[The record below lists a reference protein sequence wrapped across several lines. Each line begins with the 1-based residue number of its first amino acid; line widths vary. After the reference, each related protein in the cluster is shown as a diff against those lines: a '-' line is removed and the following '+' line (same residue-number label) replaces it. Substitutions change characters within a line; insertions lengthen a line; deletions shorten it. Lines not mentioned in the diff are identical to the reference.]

1 MKRLLL
7 FMLILPQLAYS
18 QFLSKSFIMEPSNKV
33 VKARCGMTIS
43 RDTTIMLDSRSK
55 ISGLSITGTSILNND
70 NNSFIRVTLEDDY
83 HYEYLVYEI
92 YPMLVSDLKSGFEN
106 IAMETVMLDNVT
118 PKKMNIQLLNASI
131 TIDDINYLESSNSE
145 KLDIGK
151 LAAIQKS
158 QVQDFVDLLNANLE
172 RRYALWRADVTSF
185 SKMSYEE
192 KKAMYGGNLPEL
204 YGWEHYRSGFFLFPS
219 DEDPEPS
226 RTTRASRTRDTNSYI
241 TEWDWRDRH
250 DKNWMT
256 SAKDQDTCN
265 TCWAFNT
272 IGVVEAYKNLYYN
285 QILQNNDLSEQELVS
300 CVSGSDCSGGRTED
314 ALDYIR
320 DYGVVNESWY
330 PYSATNGDCDDIN
343 QNPDERVF
351 LQGYKDIKRYM
362 GDSITVSIDSIKK
375 SLFRCPLTVSY
386 KNHAMVLTG
395 YKVIEVNDTLPEWYW
410 GWPIPVNNTI
420 NQHLIGQ
427 TAWLIKNTNGSD
439 WGDHGFGYI
448 LGNSNKLY
456 RIFMPTGRITSLQYN
471 DSDIVC
477 EDADGDGYYFWG
489 VGDKPAHCPS
499 WAPDTPDGDDSDINS
514 GPLDNYGYC
523 ANLPPGITI
532 KVPKTYSGSVTES
545 RRIGIVNG
553 GTLTI
558 TGSTTLTGNA
568 RIRVCEN
575 GILIIDGGSLND
587 AKIDMVPGGKLIIRN
602 NGTINMA
609 YGENFNA
616 PAGAIVEIE
625 EGEIVQY

>member
-18 QFLSKSFIMEPSNKV
+18 QFLSKSFIMEPSSKV

-43 RDTTIMLDSRSK
+43 RDTTIMLDFRSK
-55 ISGLSITGTSILNND
+55 VSSLSITGSSILDND

-131 TIDDINYLESSNSE
+131 TIDDINYLESSNSDE
-145 KLDIGK
+145 LDIEK

-172 RRYALWRADVTSF
+172 RRNALWRADVTSL

-204 YGWEHYRSGFFLFPS
+204 YGWEHYRGGIFSFPI
-219 DEDPEPS
+219 DENSEQS
-226 RTTRASRTRDTNSYI
+226 RSTRASRARDTNSCI
-241 TEWDWRDRH
+241 NEWDWRDRH

-256 SAKDQDTCN
+256 SAKDQDTCKS
-265 TCWAFNT
+265 CWAFST

-300 CVSGSDCSGGRTED
+300 CVSGSNCSGGHTYN
-314 ALDYIR
+314 ALEYIEN
-320 DYGVVNESWY
+320 YGVVNESCFQY
-330 PYSATNGDCDDIN
+330 TATNGDCDSICPY
-343 QNPDERVF
+343 PDERVF
-351 LQGYKDIKRYM
+351 LESHKIIKENTS
-362 GDSITVSIDSIKK
+362 DAVSEDSIKR

-386 KNHAMVLTG
+386 WQHGMVLAG
-395 YKVIEVNDTLPEWYW
+395 YRVIEFGDVYYVLN
-410 GWPIPVNNTI
+410 GQTI
-420 NQHLIGQ
+420 RIDSTRLQSVGQ
-427 TAWLIKNTNGSD
+427 TAWLAKSSDGANWGENG
-439 WGDHGFGYI
+439 YCYL
-448 LGNSNKLY
+448 LGNPSLLFDIY
-456 RIFMPTGRITSLQYN
+456 MPTGRITSSLYN
-471 DSDIVC
+471 DSNIVC

-489 VGDKPAHCPS
+489 VEVEGKPVHRPS
-499 WAPDTPDGDDSDINS
+499 WAPSTPDGDDSDINS

-532 KVPKTYSGSVTES
+532 KTPETYSSNSPTS
-545 RRIGIVNG
+545 YRLGIVNG
-553 GTLTI
+553 GILTI
-558 TGSTTLTGNA
+558 TGTTTLTGNA
-568 RIRVCEN
+568 AIRVCE
-575 GILIIDGGSLND
+575 GGTLIIDGGTLQNAD
-587 AKIDMVPGGKLIIRN
+587 ITLVPGCTVIVRN
-602 NGTINMA
+602 NGKINMA
-609 YGENFNA
+609 SGKDFVA
-616 PAGAIVEIE
+616 PKGAVVNIE
-625 EGEIVQY
+625 SGEIN

>member
-1 MKRLLL
+1 
-7 FMLILPQLAYS
+7 MLILPQLAYS

-172 RRYALWRADVTSF
+172 RRHALWRADVTSF

-226 RTTRASRTRDTNSYI
+226 RTTRASRTRDANSYI

-256 SAKDQDTCN
+256 SAEDQGACN
-265 TCWAFNT
+265 SCWAFCA

-285 QILQNNDLSEQELVS
+285 QILQNNDLSEQEVVS
-300 CVSGSDCSGGRTED
+300 CASNNGCNRGLTEQ
-314 ALDYIR
+314 ALYYIEN
-320 DYGVVNESWY
+320 YGIVIDSCFQY
-330 PYSATNGDCDDIN
+330 KATNGDCDDKCK
-343 QNPDERVF
+343 NPKERVF
-351 LQGYKDIKRYM
+351 LQSHKAIKVAM
-362 GDSITVSIDSIKK
+362 SDTIMTGDSIKK
-375 SLFRCPLTVSY
+375 YLFRCPLTVAY
-386 KNHAMVLTG
+386 WEHGMVLAG
-395 YKVIEVNDTLPEWYW
+395 YKVIEYGDIYTNYIGTQTHIDSTYMD
-410 GWPIPVNNTI
+410 
-420 NQHLIGQ
+420 LIGQ
-427 TAWLIKNTNGSD
+427 TAWLVKSSNGPT
-439 WGDHGFGYI
+439 WGDNGYCYL
-448 LGNSNKLY
+448 LGNPKLLFY
-456 RIFMPTGRITSLQYN
+456 IYMPIT
-471 DSDIVC
+471 
-477 EDADGDGYYFWG
+477 
-489 VGDKPAHCPS
+489 
-499 WAPDTPDGDDSDINS
+499 
-514 GPLDNYGYC
+514 
-523 ANLPPGITI
+523 
-532 KVPKTYSGSVTES
+532 
-545 RRIGIVNG
+545 
-553 GTLTI
+553 
-558 TGSTTLTGNA
+558 
-568 RIRVCEN
+568 
-575 GILIIDGGSLND
+575 
-587 AKIDMVPGGKLIIRN
+587 
-602 NGTINMA
+602 
-609 YGENFNA
+609 
-616 PAGAIVEIE
+616 
-625 EGEIVQY
+625 